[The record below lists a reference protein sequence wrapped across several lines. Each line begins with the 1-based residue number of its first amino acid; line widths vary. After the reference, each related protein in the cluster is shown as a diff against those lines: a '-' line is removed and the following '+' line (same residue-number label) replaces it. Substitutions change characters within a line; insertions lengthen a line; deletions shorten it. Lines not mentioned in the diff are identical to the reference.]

1 MEWGKSVKERPET
14 TSDEIEGI
22 RGRRRNV
29 VQ

>member
-1 MEWGKSVKERPET
+1 MEWGKSVKERPDT

-22 RGRRRNV
+22 TKRRRNV